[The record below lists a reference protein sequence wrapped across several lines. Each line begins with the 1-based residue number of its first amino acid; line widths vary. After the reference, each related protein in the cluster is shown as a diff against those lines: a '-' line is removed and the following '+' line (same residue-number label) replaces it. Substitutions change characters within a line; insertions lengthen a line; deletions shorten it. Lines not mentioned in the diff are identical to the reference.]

1 MIINILILSAA
12 VFLVSQILPGV
23 RIKGYLTAVVVAIV
37 YSLVNF
43 FIGWFLTLLSL
54 PLIIITFG
62 LFKLVINA
70 FMLWITDRMIEDFEI
85 KDFFTTILAAVLI
98 TLADSFIHWLV

>member
-12 VFLVSQILPGV
+12 VFLVSRILPGV
-23 RIKGYLTAVVVAIV
+23 RIKGYLTAVAVAIV
-37 YSLVNF
+37 YSFINF

-62 LFKLVINA
+62 LFKLVLNA

-98 TLADSFIHWLV
+98 TLADSFIHWLL